1 MLLFSYH
8 QLKKST
14 ISIGFMTFTS
24 FPNGF
29 NCKANVYLFSFSFFF
44 FLRNLF
50 ITISFFKL
58 LFLRKNKYPPILIK
72 SMTGDLHYRPRL
84 YSVFSVLEKST
95 TTDTILR
102 LRNE

>member
-44 FLRNLF
+44 F
-50 ITISFFKL
+50 FFKESFYYYF
-58 LFLRKNKYPPILIK
+58 LFQVTFFKKKQIPTYPDKIHDRGFTL
-72 SMTGDLHYRPRL
+72 
-84 YSVFSVLEKST
+84 
-95 TTDTILR
+95 
-102 LRNE
+102 